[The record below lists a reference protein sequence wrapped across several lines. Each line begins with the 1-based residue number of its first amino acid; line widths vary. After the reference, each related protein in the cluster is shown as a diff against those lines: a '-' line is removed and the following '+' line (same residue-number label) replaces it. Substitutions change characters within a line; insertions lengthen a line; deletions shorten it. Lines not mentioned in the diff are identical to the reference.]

1 MMRLHKFLAEAGL
14 ASRRAGERM
23 ILDGRV
29 SVNGTIIRRL
39 GTKVEPGRDHV
50 ALDGAPVRAR
60 HKLYVAVH
68 KPPGVVC
75 TRSDPEGRRT
85 VVDLLPAEWH
95 HLFPVG
101 RLDYASEGLIF
112 LTNDGD
118 FCLKLT
124 HPRFG
129 VQKVYQAEVQGRAGP
144 DLPARL
150 REGVREGGE
159 KLKADTARIVSS
171 NNTRSVLELALAE
184 GKNREVRRLLG
195 ALDLRVE
202 RLVRIR
208 IGAIPLGELR
218 PGRWRTLTETE
229 IESLLANYE
238 NNTATFHGV
247 RRGARPGPGRRG
259 RARSG
264 QRHGQN

>member
-1 MMRLHKFLAEAGL
+1 MTRLQKFLAEAGV

-29 SVNGTIIRRL
+29 SVNGSIVRTL
-39 GTKVEPGRDHV
+39 GTKVELGRDEV
-50 ALDGAPVRAR
+50 AVDGSPVRAR
-60 HKLYVAVH
+60 KKLYVAVN
-68 KPPGVVC
+68 KPPEFVC
-75 TRSDPEGRRT
+75 TRSDPTGRRT
-85 VVDLLPAEWH
+85 VGDLLPKEWS

-129 VQKVYQAEVQGRAGP
+129 VRKVYQAEVAGRAEPG
-144 DLPARL
+144 LAARL
-150 REGVREGGE
+150 IQGVTDGGE
-159 KLKADTARIVSS
+159 KLKAEKARIVSS
-171 NNTRSVLELALAE
+171 NNTRSVIELALAE

-195 ALDLRVE
+195 ALGLGVE
-202 RLVRIR
+202 RLVRTR
-208 IGAIPLGELR
+208 IGPIALGDLR

-229 IESLLANYE
+229 IESLLADYE
-238 NNTATFHGV
+238 NDTATFHGV
-247 RRGARPGPGRRG
+247 RGGARPDRGRR
-259 RARSG
+259 SG
-264 QRHGQN
+264 AGSRQHHQQD